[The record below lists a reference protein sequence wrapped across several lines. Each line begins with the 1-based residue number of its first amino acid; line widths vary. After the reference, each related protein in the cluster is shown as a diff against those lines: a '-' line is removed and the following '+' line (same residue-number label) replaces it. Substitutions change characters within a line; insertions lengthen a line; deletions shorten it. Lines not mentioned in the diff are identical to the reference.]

1 MSKVRSLPA
10 PPDIASKRQWTYTK
24 LVMDTVTPQPD
35 TLVQTALD
43 TPVSSDEHAQPIKH
57 GWKIILPILLMLVVA
72 SSALIYYGLNERS
85 EFKAL
90 VTKQSPALSRLDATY
105 LSLLTAAKDNA
116 TDLKNTEGGASL
128 LKALVQEKYSNK
140 TPSATF
146 LALQHLATQM
156 PSRPSDEA
164 RVLGLEDDPIVK
176 GLRQTG
182 VVLQQ
187 GQDTVR
193 EIDGQNKQIKEKS
206 SSILAS
212 VLFPDTVKLTSQTEV
227 LVKENETIFS
237 YLLETN
243 NIGIQLV
250 AISGDLLTSLNSAI
264 FASTDSGFEAGL
276 AESDKHIK
284 DLDETLA
291 KLSAVSLAGLP
302 EYLSSSHTKSVDT
315 IGQARKIFRD
325 LIDALR
331 AGDTNKILSVS
342 QSAQTINTYG
352 AVDQAKLIEFWQS
365 ESSRQGILDLRGGWD
380 KVAASL

>member
-1 MSKVRSLPA
+1 MDPTLTQTVPQMTEPTVA
-10 PPDIASKRQWTYTK
+10 P
-24 LVMDTVTPQPD
+24 
-35 TLVQTALD
+35 QTAPIEVVA
-43 TPVSSDEHAQPIKH
+43 TPVNH

-72 SSALIYYGLNERS
+72 LSALIFYGLNERS

-105 LSLLTAAKDNA
+105 LALLTAAKDNA
-116 TDLKNTEGGASL
+116 TDFKSTEGSASL
-128 LKALVQEKYSNK
+128 LKALVQEKYSTK

-156 PSRPSDEA
+156 PSRPSDES

-206 SSILAS
+206 SSMLAA
-212 VLFPDTVKLTSQTEV
+212 VLFPDTINLVKKTETV
-227 LVKENETIFS
+227 VKENEIIFN

-243 NIGIQLV
+243 KIGIQLV
-250 AISGDLLTSLNSAI
+250 ALSGDLLTSLNSAI
-264 FASTDSGFEAGL
+264 FASSNSGFEAGL
-276 AESDKHIK
+276 AESDKYVK
-284 DLDETLA
+284 ELDEALA
-291 KLSAVSLAGLP
+291 KLSAVSLVDLP
-302 EYLSSSHTKSVDT
+302 EYLSASHTKNVDT

-331 AGDTNKILSVS
+331 AGDTNKILAVS

-352 AVDQAKLIEFWQS
+352 SVDQAKLIEFWQS
-365 ESSRQGILDLRGGWD
+365 ESSRQGITDIRGGWD